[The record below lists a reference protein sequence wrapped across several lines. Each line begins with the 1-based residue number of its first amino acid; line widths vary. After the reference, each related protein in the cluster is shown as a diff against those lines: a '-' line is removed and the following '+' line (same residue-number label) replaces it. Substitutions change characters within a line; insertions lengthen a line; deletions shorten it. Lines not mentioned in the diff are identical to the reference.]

1 MGEKRKKHAMVA
13 AVQGGGTHGRTAGF
27 WRASGKWVK
36 GERGKG
42 EGRGGRTILRWKQRG
57 WAGFWAGSASGGQ
70 DEQCRPRSAP
80 VLGSVLLSCAPF
92 TGWTSG
98 PEAQLQGALC
108 ASSKALCSL
117 FNDFHFRR
125 TLCSKPNV
133 RALLYPKRFDVPT
146 GSAP

>member
-1 MGEKRKKHAMVA
+1 ML
-13 AVQGGGTHGRTAGF
+13 GGGTHGGTIGF
-27 WRASGKWVK
+27 RRAAGKWVK
-36 GERGKG
+36 GERGK
-42 EGRGGRTILRWKQRG
+42 RGGERREG
-57 WAGFWAGSASGGQ
+57 YPEVEAAGVGGLLGG
-70 DEQCRPRSAP
+70 E
-80 VLGSVLLSCAPF
+80 LGSVLPSGTPF

-108 ASSKALCSL
+108 ASSKALYSL
-117 FNDFHFRR
+117 CNDFHSRK